1 MRPRTSLGCGIQ
13 KLPPRTE
20 AGRQV
25 VKDLAEH
32 DRKRYGMVTQMVD
45 YSELE
50 LRVLAQLGITAE
62 DFLRK

>member
-1 MRPRTSLGCGIQ
+1 MRAFTSLGCGIQ

-20 AGRQV
+20 AGRQA
-25 VKDLAEH
+25 VKDLAA
-32 DRKRYGMVTQMVD
+32 RSGTVTQMVD